1 MDVVSMYLFLVGL
14 SEIFCTGLN
23 LERAFVCQNLACFF
37 VFCQSRGVGAL
48 FRAKGDS
55 SIVY

>member
-1 MDVVSMYLFLVGL
+1 MYLFLVGL

-23 LERAFVCQNLACFF
+23 LERGLLCARILLVFF

-48 FRAKGDS
+48 FRAKATLVS
-55 SIVY
+55 YTIIV